1 MRATSLPSDTTIWL
15 QLALAGIFNR
25 LCQALRQCRSPME
38 TGLLKPGHWS
48 EDFMVLSQT
57 KPLPFGWIAGAR
69 SRTLAQNRQTLLP
82 MKHYILGAQQVQ
94 TSMSE
99 IFLDFS

>member
-1 MRATSLPSDTTIWL
+1 MMIPGGWGVP
-15 QLALAGIFNR
+15 LALAGIFNY
-25 LCQALRQCRSPME
+25 LCQLLRQYSCAVE
-38 TGLLKPGHWS
+38 IGLLKPSHWS

-94 TSMSE
+94 TSMFE